1 MTFNAF
7 NDPIEG
13 ALFVLII
20 VCTPIVIL
28 VTTLRV
34 ISSLR
39 NHKSL
44 YAEDYLAVLASLLN
58 LAYNALEMWSKLL
71 IHRNMQCGPGGNI
84 SNTSCH
90 SHISDERR
98 ACIVHRQ
105 VAVSNPC

>member
-71 IHRNMQCGPGGNI
+71 IYRNMQCRLGGTI
-84 SNTSCH
+84 SNTFM
-90 SHISDERR
+90 
-98 ACIVHRQ
+98 
-105 VAVSNPC
+105 P